1 MAELEKNLEHYRKVI
16 NQVLQNHGQ
25 YQPSHG
31 KIETLIIRDD
41 SADNYLLIDT
51 GWDRT
56 GRVHAVVFHLRI
68 MDGKICIEVD
78 GTEEGIALELME
90 LGIPQEDII
99 VGFIRPQH
107 RHLTNISIV

>member
-1 MAELEKNLEHYRKVI
+1 MAQLENNLEHYRQI
-16 NQVLQNHGQ
+16 IDQVLQNHGQ

-31 KIETLIIRDD
+31 NIETLIIRDD
-41 SADNYLLIDT
+41 SAKNYLLLDT

-68 MDGKICIEVD
+68 VNEKIRIEVD
-78 GTEEGIALELME
+78 GTEKGIALELME

-99 VGFIRPQH
+99 LGFVRPQN
-107 RHLTNISIV
+107 LQVIKV